1 MSDVRAQGAMASSMP
16 RAKSTGSEVGP
27 GAEFEGWVAAESWAA
42 VILPS
47 AGETAAYFRGSQA
60 RPDNGALV
68 PNASP
73 EADEVRRHHIGIC

>member
-1 MSDVRAQGAMASSMP
+1 M
-16 RAKSTGSEVGP
+16 
-27 GAEFEGWVAAESWAA
+27 AAESWAA

-47 AGETAAYFRGSQA
+47 SGETAAYFRGSQA

-73 EADEVRRHHIGIC
+73 EADEVRSALRFRPGMLLSGLAQHQVVVHEP